1 MFDPDALLVGEGNV
15 PPAGELSELIVDT
28 HRSLVAREGELVVLA
43 GLWADA
49 HDHVD
54 DPLPR
59 SEPGRRGRGA
69 GVRCYGGGG
78 GPGGGGG
85 CAPPA
90 GGGGAGPAPGGGGGG
105 GGGG

>member
-28 HRSLVAREGELVVLA
+28 HRGLVAREGELVVLA

-59 SEPGRRGRGA
+59 SEPGRRGRGP
-69 GVRCYGGGG
+69 VLRCYGGGG
-78 GPGGGGG
+78 TPGGGGVAAAG
-85 CAPPA
+85 VGGWFAAPA
-90 GGGGAGPAPGGGGGG
+90 GG
-105 GGGG
+105 

>member
-59 SEPGRRGRGA
+59 SGPGRRGRGP
-69 GVRCYGGGG
+69 VLRCYGGGG
-78 GPGGGGG
+78 GAAGGGGG
-85 CAPPA
+85 AA
-90 GGGGAGPAPGGGGGG
+90 GGGGGVLVPSPGAGGGVG
-105 GGGG
+105 